1 MTCSPGNQNESY
13 EKMKRGGVI
22 DRMKKLVALIG
33 FLLLVVSFG
42 SAAGLTVSVSDTVG
56 AKGETVNVPI
66 NLEVA
71 LTMGSK
77 DVN

>member
-33 FLLLVVSFG
+33 LLLVVSFG

-56 AKGETVNVPI
+56 APGETVNVPI